1 MVDNEVKIRILTQED
16 LIAAGCFNVESS
28 INICE
33 QAFCDYADGNV
44 ILPDKISVIFNQ
56 ESQDRINCLPA
67 AIKTEKIYG
76 MKWVSVF
83 PENPRLKNLSN
94 LTAVILLS
102 ELESGFPIAFMEGS
116 LCSNLRTASAG
127 AIAAKYCAKKECRTM
142 GFIGAGE
149 QAKSQFLAMKAVR
162 PEISVCYISSRT
174 SESENRF
181 VQQMKKFHPEV
192 EFIKCSGNHKK
203 AVEDADI
210 IVTAI
215 SSQEKILKAEWI
227 KPGAFYSHVAGL
239 EDEFDVARKAS
250 KIICDNWETVKHR
263 TQTISQM
270 YKQGLLSDDDIYA
283 DLHQIIKGEKN
294 GRENDD
300 EFIYFNSVGM
310 SFTDVALANW
320 MYKLAVSKN
329 VGRIISMKNKSMF
342 DVD

>member
-1 MVDNEVKIRILTQED
+1 DVPSGVNASNGNVSGVALRCTKTVT
-16 LIAAGCFNVESS
+16 FNV
-28 INICE
+28 
-33 QAFCDYADGNV
+33 GR
-44 ILPDKISVIFNQ
+44 LGL
-56 ESQDRINCLPA
+56 CLYPA
-67 AIKTEKIYG
+67 
-76 MKWVSVF
+76 
-83 PENPRLKNLSN
+83 
-94 LTAVILLS
+94 
-102 ELESGFPIAFMEGS
+102 
-116 LCSNLRTASAG
+116 
-127 AIAAKYCAKKECRTM
+127 KEY
-142 GFIGAGE
+142 AGE
-149 QAKSQFLAMKAVR
+149 ICVKQ
-162 PEISVCYISSRT
+162 ISFT
-174 SESENRF
+174 
-181 VQQMKKFHPEV
+181 P
-192 EFIKCSGNHKK
+192 K